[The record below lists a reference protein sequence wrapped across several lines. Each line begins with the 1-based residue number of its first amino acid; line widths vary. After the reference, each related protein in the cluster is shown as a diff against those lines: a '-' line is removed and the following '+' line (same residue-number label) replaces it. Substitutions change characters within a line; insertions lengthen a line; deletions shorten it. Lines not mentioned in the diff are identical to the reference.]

1 MKKKLNQKTINKTIS
16 CCGTGIHSGKKV
28 NIKIIPAKEDY
39 GIVFKRTDFKKN
51 NLIRATLENVSSTQ
65 RSTEISNNNL
75 RINTV
80 EHLLAALYYYG
91 ISNILVEVD
100 SYELPIFDG
109 SSLEYCK
116 LINKV
121 GILNQKKER

>member
-1 MKKKLNQKTINKTIS
+1 MEKKLTLNLFQQKKT
-16 CCGTGIHSGKKV
+16 K
-28 NIKIIPAKEDY
+28 
-39 GIVFKRTDFKKN
+39 IVFKRTDFKKN
-51 NLIRATLENVSSTQ
+51 NLIRATIENVSTQ

-75 RINTV
+75 SINTV

-109 SSLEYCK
+109 SSQ
-116 LINKV
+116 
-121 GILNQKKER
+121 IL